1 VKVPIAAWSSLQ
13 FHRDTTLQLHQIVDY
28 HTIQTSF
35 HLMLLYW
42 DSHPLQLNSRWAS
55 VTVRWTNHRLIT
67 DCRNVK
73 SKKDDTRKLATVG
86 ECGRT
91 ESSDERNY
99 AIKIMCDSYFIG
111 AEQHDDPD
119 ERPEGDLQSSFAGLL
134 TPVRTG
140 ASPGGRCGAISTDG
154 ERSTESLSDVATSR
168 GDRLPP
174 PPTPR
179 YDELRGG
186 SILIPTLFLLYKNWR
201 GVALPL
207 LEHANNVPSPAT
219 NYIINSLRDHSPCS
233 SPLIFAAQP
242 PIALPPIC

>member
-1 VKVPIAAWSSLQ
+1 MNISVLRHNDPAEGQEISPCQCVKVPIAAWSSLQ

-111 AEQHDDPD
+111 ASSWA
-119 ERPEGDLQSSFAGLL
+119 ERTNCFML
-134 TPVRTG
+134 
-140 ASPGGRCGAISTDG
+140 
-154 ERSTESLSDVATSR
+154 
-168 GDRLPP
+168 
-174 PPTPR
+174 
-179 YDELRGG
+179 
-186 SILIPTLFLLYKNWR
+186 LFL
-201 GVALPL
+201 
-207 LEHANNVPSPAT
+207 
-219 NYIINSLRDHSPCS
+219 I
-233 SPLIFAAQP
+233 
-242 PIALPPIC
+242 